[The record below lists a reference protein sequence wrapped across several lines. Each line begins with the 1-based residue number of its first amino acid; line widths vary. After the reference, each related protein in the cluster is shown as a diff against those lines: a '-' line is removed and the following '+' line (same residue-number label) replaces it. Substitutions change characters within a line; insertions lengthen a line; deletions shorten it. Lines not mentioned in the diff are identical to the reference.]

1 MKTLYVA
8 VFFLAGMLTFSY
20 AQDDFYYYHGEK
32 KAIKLHPTLRYIA
45 LEDSIQHMK
54 TLLDMGAQIHERGVY
69 TTQEKERYWVI
80 VDIVKEN
87 IKNIQQ
93 LTTLPNISY
102 IGPVVGVN
110 DTSYVAISQ
119 FFHIEVTLESQLNQV
134 IELAKKNGADYVGAI
149 PYTNGWHTFESKGSK
164 SSLAIANQL
173 FETEKIKEISPD
185 FMFDFAPFL
194 NKMKDK
200 RFFGN
205 GTQTCTNDPQFP
217 QQWGLQNS
225 NGIDVKACTAWGIT
239 KGSLSTT
246 VAVLDTGIDP
256 TLTEFA
262 TNLSSTSFDAQS
274 GTSPAVVYPS
284 DHGTHVAGIIGAN
297 QNAFLISGIAPSVE
311 LMAVSHSLAV
321 IPNISAQ
328 LASGL
333 NWAWQN
339 GADVINNSWGDQGGA
354 FYGNLQSAVLESAIN
369 SAQNSG
375 RGGLGTIVVFASGNY
390 APVMDYPATYSP
402 NSLTVG
408 SITSSGSRSSS
419 SGYGAALDVVAPG
432 SNILSTTF
440 SNTTTYKSGTSMA
453 APFTSGL
460 AGLILSIQPT
470 LTRLQVNNFIE
481 STAQKVGGYSYTA
494 TAGRPNGTWNN
505 QMGYGLINAH
515 AALVAA
521 GGGGTCT
528 PSTPPTV
535 INGTNYTS
543 NTALNGCNF
552 EFTNS
557 NVTNNASLTVNANGY
572 VLLASDFSVVAGSSL
587 TVQ

>member
-1 MKTLYVA
+1 
-8 VFFLAGMLTFSY
+8 MLSILTMGY
-20 AQDDFYYYHGEK
+20 AQENFYYYNGEK
-32 KAIKLHPTLRYIA
+32 KSIKFHPRLYYVA
-45 LEDSIQHMK
+45 LEDSIQPLK
-54 TLLDMGAQIHERGVY
+54 ALSDMGVQINDRGVY
-69 TTQEKERYWVI
+69 TTKEKKRYWVV
-80 VDIVKEN
+80 VDIGIEKSS
-87 IKNIQQ
+87 KDIQQ
-93 LTTLPNISY
+93 LRSLPNISY
-102 IGPVVGVN
+102 IGPVIDIN
-110 DTSYVAISQ
+110 DTSHVAISQ
-119 FFHIEVTLESQLNQV
+119 FFHIEIANKSQLNQV
-134 IELAKKNGADYVGAI
+134 IEQAQKKGADYVGSI
-149 PYTNGWHTFESKGSK
+149 PYTDGWHTFESKGLK

-173 FETEKIKEISPD
+173 YETGGIREISPD
-185 FMFDFAPFL
+185 FMFDFAPFF
-194 NKMKDK
+194 NKKRDK
-200 RFFGN
+200 HFFGN
-205 GTQTCTNDPQFP
+205 YTQACTNDPQFP
-217 QQWGLQNS
+217 QQWGLQNT
-225 NGIDVKACTAWGIT
+225 NGIDVKACAAWGIT
-239 KGSLSTT
+239 KGSLSTK

-256 TLTEFA
+256 SLTEFA

-274 GTSPAVVYPS
+274 GTSPAVVYS
-284 DHGTHVAGIIGAN
+284 NDHGTHVAGIIGAN

-354 FYGNLQSAVLESAIN
+354 YYGNLQSAVLESAIN

-408 SITSSGSRSSS
+408 SITSSGSRSSF

-432 SNILSTTF
+432 SYILSTTF
-440 SNTTTYKSGTSMA
+440 GNTTNYKDGTSMA
-453 APFTSGL
+453 APFASGL
-460 AGLILSIQPT
+460 AGLILSVKPT

-481 STAQKVGGYSYTA
+481 STAQKVGGYSYTT

-521 GGGGTCT
+521 GGGGGTCT
-528 PSTPPTV
+528 PSTSPTI
-535 INGTNYTS
+535 INGVSYTK
-543 NTALNGCNF
+543 NTTLNGCNF
-552 EFTNS
+552 EFKNS
-557 NVTNNASLTVNANGY
+557 SVTS
-572 VLLASDFSVVAGSSL
+572 GSSL
-587 TVQ
+587 TVIASGYVLLSSNFTVSSGNSLIIP